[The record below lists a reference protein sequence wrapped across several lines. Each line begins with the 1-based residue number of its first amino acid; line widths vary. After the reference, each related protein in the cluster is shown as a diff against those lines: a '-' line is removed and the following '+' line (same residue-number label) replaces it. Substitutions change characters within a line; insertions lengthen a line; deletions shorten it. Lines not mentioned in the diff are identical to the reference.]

1 MPTTHSLHQLGVMI
15 RLTLREARRRRIAW
29 IGLGLGVAFAG
40 LFTLGFYFAHQ
51 EYQEAV
57 GQGFGPAGEV
67 GVTVFASGFTTAGLY
82 VTNFLVII
90 LAVLLTVGS
99 ISSEIQTNTI
109 HAIAVKPIRRRD
121 IVLGKWIGYALML
134 VALTTLLV
142 LGIVVPVWVI
152 SGFWVNQLIPVLL
165 ILILEALAVMSVS
178 IAGST
183 MLPTMANGVVVFM
196 LYGVAFVGGWVEQ
209 LGTLLGSQTARDIGI
224 ASSLFMPSEALWRY
238 AAGLLQGDSLL
249 SQIGGG
255 PFGVASQPSDAFIVY
270 AIVYTAAMVG
280 LAVFAFSERDF

>member
-1 MPTTHSLHQLGVMI
+1 MTNSAHQLGVMI

-29 IGLGLGVAFAG
+29 IGLGLGLAFAG
-40 LFTLGFYFAHQ
+40 LFTLGFYFAYE
-51 EYQEAV
+51 EYQAALAE
-57 GQGFGPAGEV
+57 GFGPAGQA

-82 VTNFLVII
+82 VTNFLVVI
-90 LAVLLTVGS
+90 LAVLLTVGA

-109 HAIAVKPIRRRD
+109 HAIAVKPIRRWE

-134 VALTTLLV
+134 TALTTLLV

-152 SGFWVNQLIPVLL
+152 SGFWVGSLPTVLF

-178 IAGST
+178 MAGSA

-196 LYGVAFVGGWVEQ
+196 LYGLAFVGGWVEQ

-224 ASSLFMPSEALWRY
+224 ASSLLMPSEALWRY
-238 AAGLLQGDSLL
+238 AAGQLQGDSLL
-249 SQIGGG
+249 TQIGGG
-255 PFGVASQPSDAFIVY
+255 PFGVASQPSEAFVVY
-270 AIVYTAAMVG
+270 GVLYTVAMVG
-280 LAVFAFSERDF
+280 LAVLAFSERDF